1 MNESN
6 KGYKF
11 KFEIEDIIKGE
22 SEENSD
28 TKYRFT
34 AYGDT
39 AEETVQNY
47 EQLVKVWYKKV
58 DKSEKRPFDDKKA
71 LK

>member
-1 MNESN
+1 MNDSN

-34 AYGDT
+34 AYGDRRNGT
-39 AEETVQNY
+39 K
-47 EQLVKVWYKKV
+47 L
-58 DKSEKRPFDDKKA
+58 
-71 LK
+71 